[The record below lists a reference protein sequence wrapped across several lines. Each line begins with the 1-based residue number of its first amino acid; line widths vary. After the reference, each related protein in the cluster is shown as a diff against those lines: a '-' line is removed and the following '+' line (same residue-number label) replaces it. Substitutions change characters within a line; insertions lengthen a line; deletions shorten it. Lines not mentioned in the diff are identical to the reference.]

1 MADEIIIFEL
11 KFYYSVITL
20 NYSFF
25 SFSRERERTLI
36 FFQSSRNNSST
47 VSFSNEKLTS
57 YPKNNQTFLP
67 KRIETY
73 LNLEPETLPSD
84 KWRAPSGGRKLPAE
98 NTDKYEPD
106 LLLIQ
111 DIIKSVS
118 PRSSSQL

>member
-1 MADEIIIFEL
+1 MAD
-11 KFYYSVITL
+11 YYFRIKIL
-20 NYSFF
+20 LFRDYFKLW
-25 SFSRERERTLI
+25 ERTLI